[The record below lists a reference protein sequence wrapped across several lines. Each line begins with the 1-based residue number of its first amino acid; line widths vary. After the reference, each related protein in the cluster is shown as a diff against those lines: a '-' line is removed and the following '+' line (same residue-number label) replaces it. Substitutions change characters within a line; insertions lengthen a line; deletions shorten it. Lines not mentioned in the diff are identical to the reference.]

1 MVAVNTAYNYYLST
15 YANKSASRYDT
26 HKKSELRNIYNTIV
40 KINKESPLYKFK
52 TDGDIPKFAIDIKES
67 ARNIKN
73 VIASLS
79 DDDDISK
86 AFQKK
91 IAISSQEDIVTAT
104 YLGGTNASED
114 MDDFQIEVQQLAK
127 PQINMGNF
135 LDKTRL
141 NLRPDTY
148 SFDLETNSAAYEFQF
163 NVNSSDTNYDIQEKL
178 SNLITNAGVGLQA
191 SVVEDEKGM
200 STVRI
205 ISAGTGRNEG
215 EEYLFNISPQ
225 GNHNSMTALNILGI
239 DHVSQPSQNA
249 EFLLN
254 GTKRTS
260 FTNTFSINKTFE
272 LTLHGISEEGN
283 PATVGFK
290 ANIDAIAD
298 NIQTLV
304 DSYNNILE
312 TADKYS
318 DTQTQSK
325 LLSHDMSGAAFSLQN
340 NLEVLGLMVDSHGEI
355 TIDKALLEEAVGTED
370 PSESFLVLNDFK
382 NLLDAKATN
391 ASLDPM
397 KYVEKIVVTY
407 KNPGKTFPSPYISSI
422 YSGMMMDHFC

>member
-422 YSGMMMDHFC
+422 YSGMMMDHIC

>member
-79 DDDDISK
+79 DEDDISK

-283 PATVGFK
+283 PTTVGFK